1 MSRLMPEENKQP
13 ASVIDTERV
22 IHSIKTA
29 LACLIG
35 LLLAKLVQFA
45 VDQWL
50 IITIAVVMCA
60 QANVGSMLTKSKMR
74 FLGTL
79 SGSLIAGF
87 TIALLGTST
96 IVIACVIAI
105 SSIIFS
111 YIATS
116 EKSYNESGTLGAV
129 TVIIILLG
137 QNPSLYTAAHRFL
150 EISAGIL
157 IAALVSQ
164 FILPIRA
171 RDHLRQTQAKT
182 IAQLREYYTLSLLT
196 NHEEGAIQE
205 LDEDIVKSLSSQR
218 NLAKQASREPFG
230 IIFDPDIF
238 NRLLRSEKEI
248 FRGIVCMHYACKML
262 SDGKNIFTHLPAIQQ
277 FHALVL
283 TSFDVISQN
292 IERKKNDKLPI
303 TIPSPQPIKDAINTI
318 RASTQTDDLVYMDGF
333 LFCAEILVMQLTEL
347 VILIGR
353 KFPEGETEETTS
365 IPPGGTS

>member
-1 MSRLMPEENKQP
+1 MPTPETNSEP
-13 ASVIDTERV
+13 APAIDTERI

-35 LLLAKLVQFA
+35 LALAKLVHFA

-50 IITIAVVMCA
+50 IITIAVVMCG

-79 SGSLIAGF
+79 SGSLIGGF

-96 IVIACVIAI
+96 IVIACVIGI
-105 SSIIFS
+105 SSIGFS

-116 EKSYNESGTLGAV
+116 EKSYSESGTLGAV

-137 QNPSLYTAAHRFL
+137 QNPSLYTASHRFL

-171 RDHLRQTQAKT
+171 RDHLRSMQAKT
-182 IAQLREYYTLSLLT
+182 IAQLREYYNFTLLASR
-196 NHEEGAIQE
+196 EEADIQE
-205 LDEDIVKSLSSQR
+205 LDEDIVKSLSAQR
-218 NLAKQASREPFG
+218 SLAKQASREPFG
-230 IIFDPDIF
+230 IVFDPKIF
-238 NRLLRSEKEI
+238 TKLLRCEKEI
-248 FRGIVCMHYACKML
+248 FRSIVCMHYACKML
-262 SDGKNIFTHLPAIQQ
+262 PDEKNILNDKLVIQQ
-277 FHALVL
+277 FHHQVL
-283 TSFDVISQN
+283 TSFDIISKN
-292 IERKKNDKLPI
+292 IERKKNDKLSI
-303 TIPSPQPIKDAINTI
+303 MIPSTQPMKDTINAL
-318 RASTQTDDLVYMDGF
+318 RANTHADDLVYLDGF
-333 LFCAEILVMQLTEL
+333 LFCAELLVMQLTEL

-353 KFPEGETEETTS
+353 KFPADNDQTS
-365 IPPGGTS
+365 TA

>member
-1 MSRLMPEENKQP
+1 MPTSETISAP
-13 ASVIDTERV
+13 APAIDSERI

-35 LLLAKLVQFA
+35 LLLAKLVHFA

-50 IITIAVVMCA
+50 IITIAVVMCG

-87 TIALLGTST
+87 TIAFLGTST
-96 IVIACVIAI
+96 IAITSVIAI
-105 SSIIFS
+105 SSMIFS

-129 TVIIILLG
+129 TVIVIMLG
-137 QNPSLYTAAHRFL
+137 QNPSLYTATHRFL

-171 RDHLRQTQAKT
+171 RDHLRRMQAKT
-182 IAQLREYYTLSLLT
+182 IAQLCEYYQFTLLA
-196 NHEEGAIQE
+196 NREEASIHE

-218 NLAKQASREPFG
+218 SLAKQASREPFG
-230 IIFDPDIF
+230 IIFDPEIF
-238 NRLLRSEKEI
+238 TKLLRCEKEI
-248 FRGIVCMHYACKML
+248 FRSIVCMHYACKML
-262 SDGKNIFTHLPAIQQ
+262 PDEKSIQNNMPVIQQ
-277 FHALVL
+277 FHHLVL
-283 TSFDVISQN
+283 TSFDLILKN
-292 IERKKNDKLPI
+292 IERKKMDKLPI
-303 TIPSPQPIKDAINTI
+303 TIPSTQPMKDAVNAI
-318 RASTQTDDLVYMDGF
+318 RANTEADDLVYMDGF
-333 LFCAEILVMQLTEL
+333 LFCAELLVVQLTEL

-353 KFPEGETEETTS
+353 KFSEDETTEPRPS
-365 IPPGGTS
+365 GSAR